1 MKKLILSS
9 EKYIK
14 KLALIENDKISE
26 ILIEKEKEDE
36 ISGNFYKGRVV
47 DIINGMESIFVDIGL
62 EKNAFL
68 NISKFKSE
76 KKFAKNEDILV
87 QIETEPRDEKGAKLT
102 LDYSIS
108 SKNLVLLPNSKKI
121 SLSNKIKDKTER
133 KRLEE
138 IFSDIKNMGLIIR
151 TSAMSLKE
159 EDLKKEYRDLI
170 LKWKKIEKLFKD
182 AKTKKLVYSQNSLI
196 EKLFQD
202 YFDVE
207 TDELIVDDEESF
219 QEIIK
224 YIEDNNLISLKGK
237 VKRYFK
243 DKDIF
248 EYYGIDIELEN
259 ALNRKVWL
267 KSGAYLI
274 IEKTEAL
281 ISIDVNTGKN
291 TENKNLE
298 ETIVKT
304 NLEAAVEIVR
314 QLRLRNLSGIII
326 IDFIDM
332 KKDENKKLI
341 IKTLENELKNDRMK
355 TEIINFSTLNLM
367 QLTRQ
372 RQGRELSSYFKKP
385 CSYCEG
391 TGFIKSEEAIILD
404 VLKEIKEVTEA
415 RDIKKIEIISTK
427 EIIKKIKLE
436 FIEYIE
442 EILKKRKI
450 EYYLLEK
457 EEIKN
462 NFEIKLFK

>member
-151 TSAMSLKE
+151 TSAISLKE

-248 EYYGIDIELEN
+248 EYYGIDVELEN

-385 CSYCEG
+385 CSYCES